1 LQILLLFLLFFISGF
16 SALIYEVTWVRLL
29 GLSLGNSGQATA
41 CVLASFLGGL
51 ALGGYFGGRFSDRI
65 KHAQLFAYGL
75 AEILVACTGL
85 IVTIAL
91 QKFPEFFASWCHVLP
106 GGGAYM
112 VLQQLLVSAVILI
125 IPTAFMGTTLP
136 LLARYVSDFADRPE
150 HFFPK
155 LYALNTFGAVAGSL
169 FTAFVGFPTFG
180 ILGATLVAVFLNL
193 TVGAGAM
200 ILSTQ
205 SKQVLRKEEEK
216 TPANV
221 DFVPEQ
227 ITVKQYKY
235 LLVIAALCG
244 FTSLTYEILWTR
256 FLRTYLTASTYAF
269 TFMVSNFLLG
279 LALGSLIYMRIKASE
294 NKAQSFQ
301 ERLKQLGLVQ
311 LSIAVVALIAYQLL
325 PAALLLKAYCAGMAD
340 PFSGWSIFLPGDLG
354 ASCIFMLPLAT
365 LIGICFPLLGELAV
379 TGSGAVGQ
387 SAGNVYAAN
396 TLGCIVGAASSGL
409 LFIPTIGSTYTFD
422 IVIALTLAIGYLS
435 IAPRPSSA
443 GARLIYILPSLA
455 FVLFLA
461 FVRPDY
467 TEWAYSK
474 AIGNDLLRCRED
486 SSSRAFVL
494 QKGDVKA
501 LMINNE
507 IISGDQMNF
516 RRYMRLIG
524 ELPSLL
530 CKPPV
535 KVLVICFGVGN
546 TSHALDVDPEVKSID
561 VCDLSRA
568 VIECEPEFRGTDGN
582 VLNSKKVK
590 VIINDGRNFLLRS
603 DERYDVICL
612 EPPPPMD
619 AGIVNLYTQEFYKL
633 ASERLTEQ
641 GKVCQWLPLHCI
653 QGGLLK
659 MMVQAGRKT
668 FPYVSFWIPNNSEA
682 LMICS
687 KQPIVFDCKAI
698 QARIDAYPEKKA
710 CLKEAGVDDACHLL
724 STLLLSGKA
733 LDAYVDDAPSLTDDR
748 PQLEFFL
755 SDPSNKPK
763 PTDIPYMD
771 LAKEIS
777 DPNVTPEQLGIKVLN
792 CDPKK
797 LAINQRAMRLLYEVN
812 VQALLAKPENEKR
825 AKELA
830 EEIVK
835 LLPDNEYA
843 RRNRDDPRLWI
854 P

>member
-1 LQILLLFLLFFISGF
+1 LQIFFLFLLFFISGF
-16 SALIYEVTWVRLL
+16 SALVYEVTWVRLL

-51 ALGGYFGGRFSDRI
+51 ALGGFIGGKFSDRI
-65 KHAQLFAYGL
+65 KHAQLLAYGL
-75 AEILVACTGL
+75 AETGVAITGL
-85 IVTIAL
+85 VVTIAL
-91 QKFPEFFASWCHVLP
+91 RKFPELFASWCHVLP
-106 GGGAYM
+106 GGGAYV
-112 VLQQLLVSAVILI
+112 VLQQLLVSATILI
-125 IPTAFMGTTLP
+125 IPTTFMGMTLP
-136 LLARYVSDFADRPE
+136 LLTRYVSDFAVRPK

-155 LYALNTFGAVAGSL
+155 LYALNTFGAVVGSL
-169 FTAFVGFPTFG
+169 FTAFVGFPNFG
-180 ILGATLVAVFLNL
+180 IFGATLVAVFLNIA
-193 TVGAGAM
+193 VGAGAI

-205 SKQVLRKEEEK
+205 SKRVLKEEEQGS
-216 TPANV
+216 TPTNDV
-221 DFVPEQ
+221 VPEQ
-227 ITVKQYKY
+227 ITGKQYKY
-235 LLVIAALCG
+235 LLVISAMCG
-244 FTSLTYEILWTR
+244 FTSLTYEVLWTR

-279 LALGSLIYMRIKASE
+279 LVLGSLIYMRMKGSD
-294 NKAQSFQ
+294 NQAQTFQ
-301 ERLKQLGLVQ
+301 ERFRQLGLVQ
-311 LSIAVVALIAYQLL
+311 LSVAVVALIGYVML
-325 PAALLLKAYCAGMAD
+325 PAALILKAFSAAMAD
-340 PFSGWSIFLPGDLG
+340 PFAGWSIFLPGDLA

-379 TGSGAVGQ
+379 TGSHSVGR

-409 LFIPTIGSTYTFD
+409 LFIPIIGSAYTFN
-422 IVIALTLAIGYLS
+422 IVILLTLIIGYLS
-435 IAPRPSSA
+435 FTPRSQTVT
-443 GARLIYILPSLA
+443 ARLIYWLPAAA

-461 FVRPDY
+461 YVRPEY
-467 TEWAYSK
+467 TEWAYAK
-474 AIGNDLLRCRED
+474 VIDDELLRCRED

-494 QKGDVKA
+494 QKGDTKA

-546 TSHALDVDPEVKSID
+546 TSHALEVDPEVESID
-561 VCDLSRA
+561 ICDLSRA
-568 VIECEPEFRGTDGN
+568 VIECEPEFRATDGN

-603 DERYDVICL
+603 ADLYDVICL
-612 EPPPPMD
+612 EPPPPQD

-633 ASERLTEQ
+633 AFERLMQQ

-659 MMVQAGRKT
+659 TMVQAGRKE

-687 KQPIVFDCKAI
+687 KQPLLFDCKAI

-710 CLKEAGVDDACHLL
+710 CLAEVGVDDACHILA
-724 STLLLSGKA
+724 TLLLSGRA
-733 LDAYVDDAPSLTDDR
+733 LDAYVGDVPSLTDDR

-755 SDPSNKPK
+755 TDPSNKPK
-763 PTDIPYMD
+763 PTEIPYMD
-771 LAKEIS
+771 LAKEITNA
-777 DPNVTPEQLGIKVLN
+777 NVTPEQLGIKVVN

-797 LAINQRAMRLLYEVN
+797 LAVEQKAMRLLYEVN
-812 VQALLAKPENEKR
+812 VQGLLAKPENVAR

-835 LLPDNEYA
+835 LLPNNQYA
-843 RRNRDDPRLWI
+843 VRNRDSRLWV